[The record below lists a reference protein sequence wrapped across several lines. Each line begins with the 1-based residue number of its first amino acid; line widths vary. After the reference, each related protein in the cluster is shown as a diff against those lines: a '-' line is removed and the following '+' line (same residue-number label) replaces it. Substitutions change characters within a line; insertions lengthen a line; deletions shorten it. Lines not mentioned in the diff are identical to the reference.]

1 MEEFDIEGKFDEMDY
16 QRDLMR
22 DDFMMIEN
30 VKDAVDCVNRYS
42 SALCKKYLPEQYLYL
57 IEAKEID

>member
-1 MEEFDIEGKFDEMDY
+1 MEEFNIEDKFDEMDY

-30 VKDAVDCVNRYS
+30 VKDATDCVNRYS
-42 SALCKKYLPEQYLYL
+42 KDLCKKYLPEQYLYL
-57 IEAKEID
+57 IGE